1 MEQFFTENF
10 GVSKTLFDW
19 VILPLVV
26 FLARIADVSLSTT
39 RIMFV
44 MSGRRNLAPICGFV
58 EATIWILAIGQ
69 IIRNLGNP
77 VSYIAYA
84 GGFATGTYIGM
95 YLESKLA
102 LGKVI
107 VRVITR
113 IDAADMIA
121 FLKTSR
127 FGFTNLRA
135 EGRKENVNVIFSVIE
150 RRDLPE
156 FISIIK
162 QFNPNAFYTIE
173 SVRYVSDG
181 GLMGPEVG
189 DGPASERLPLI
200 RRLIK

>member
-1 MEQFFTENF
+1 MELFFAEHF
-10 GVSKTLFDW
+10 GVSKSTFDW
-19 VILPLVV
+19 VVLPLVV
-26 FLARIADVSLSTT
+26 FLARITDVSLSTI

-44 MSGRRNLAPICGFV
+44 MSGRRNLAPLCGFL
-58 EATIWILAIGQ
+58 EASIWILAIGQ

-113 IDAADMIA
+113 IDATEMVE
-121 FLKTSR
+121 FLKMSR

-156 FISIIK
+156 FIALIK
-162 QFNPNAFYTIE
+162 QYNPNAFYTIE
-173 SVRYVSDG
+173 GVRYVSDG
-181 GLMGPEVG
+181 GLV
-189 DGPASERLPLI
+189 DGEMTDSASVPRQPLI